1 MALVLLNL
9 YKKRFIP
16 CNSVFPGL
24 VTAPYHTVFVAA
36 DRKNS
41 GRKIL
46 SRNSTFFR
54 NTRFCPSCHR
64 FSLKLRNLIYRKCDV
79 SCKKPYDFRTKF
91 KNIQLNFA
99 QIICIKSF
107 HSFIQVLSLAKQCTA
122 CTSISGI
129 YWRKELPIKPFVC
142 VTLQI

>member
-1 MALVLLNL
+1 M
-9 YKKRFIP
+9 
-16 CNSVFPGL
+16 
-24 VTAPYHTVFVAA
+24 
-36 DRKNS
+36 
-41 GRKIL
+41 

-129 YWRKELPIKPFVC
+129 YWRKELPIKPFVSVLLYKFNTQTIHQTFC
-142 VTLQI
+142 LSIHLKVLSSEMDQEKVVRALLHLLAMRIL